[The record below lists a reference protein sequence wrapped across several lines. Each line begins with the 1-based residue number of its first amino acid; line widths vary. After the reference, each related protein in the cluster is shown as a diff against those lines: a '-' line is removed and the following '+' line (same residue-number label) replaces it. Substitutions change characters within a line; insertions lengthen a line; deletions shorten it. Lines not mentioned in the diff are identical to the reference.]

1 MTSRSS
7 TFHPKCLKLNQHLA
21 FQETVINDPKAGETE
36 KKKKKKDNRKR
47 CRGDQIL
54 AVSEEFKINIINMF
68 KKLTKI
74 WRISPK
80 E

>member
-1 MTSRSS
+1 MTQ
-7 TFHPKCLKLNQHLA
+7 K
-21 FQETVINDPKAGETE
+21 QERQR
-36 KKKKKKDNRKR
+36 KKKKKDNRKR